1 MSDSVL
7 YEQTG
12 GVVTLT
18 LNEPETLNAV
28 SDGIIAGL
36 VDAATRINA
45 DLSVGCVIV
54 TGAGRAFSSGGNVK
68 QMRDRQGLFAGN
80 PAQIRRAYLHGI
92 QRIPLALYDI
102 EAPTIAAVNGH
113 AVGAGCDIS
122 LMCDIRIASDAAVFA
137 ESFLRVG
144 LVSGDGGAWFLPRIV
159 GMSRACEMTFTG
171 DFIDAAT
178 AAGYGLVSRVVAPEV
193 LMDEVMA
200 LASRIAAQ
208 PPHSLRMTKRLMRES
223 QRVELDTAL
232 ELASAMQ
239 AIVQHTDDQ
248 QEAVNALL
256 EKRPPR
262 FDGR

>member
-1 MSDSVL
+1 MTDSVL
-7 YEQTG
+7 YSQEG

-28 SDGIIAGL
+28 SDGIITGL
-36 VDAATRINA
+36 VEAAARINA
-45 DLSVGCVIV
+45 DLGVGCVIV
-54 TGAGRAFSSGGNVK
+54 TGAGRAFSSGGNIK

-80 PAQIRRAYLHGI
+80 PAEIRRAYLHGI

-122 LMCDIRIASDAAVFA
+122 LMCDIRLASEAAVFA

-178 AAGYGLVSRVVAPEV
+178 AAAYGLVSRVVPADRLLE
-193 LMDEVMA
+193 EAMA
-200 LASRIAAQ
+200 LARRIAAQ
-208 PPHSLRMTKRLMRES
+208 PPHSLRMTKRLLRES

-248 QEAVNALL
+248 QEAVSALL
-256 EKRPPR
+256 ERRPPGFR
-262 FDGR
+262 GR

>member
-1 MSDSVL
+1 MNESVL
-7 YEQTG
+7 YEQSG
-12 GVVTLT
+12 GIVTLT
-18 LNEPETLNAV
+18 LNEPDTLNAV
-28 SDGIIAGL
+28 SEGIVAGL
-36 VDAATRINA
+36 VAAAERING

-54 TGAGRAFSSGGNVK
+54 TGAGRAFSSGGNVR
-68 QMRDRQGLFAGN
+68 QMRDRTGLFAGN
-80 PAQIRRAYLHGI
+80 PAEIRRAYLHGI
-92 QRIPLALYDI
+92 QRIPLALYNI

-122 LMCDIRIASDAAVFA
+122 LMCDIRIASEEAIFA

-178 AAGYGLVSRVVAPEV
+178 AAGYGLVSRVVPADA
-193 LMDEVMA
+193 LMQDAVA
-200 LASRIAAQ
+200 LATRIAAQ
-208 PPHSLRMTKRLMRES
+208 PPHALRMTKRLLRES

-248 QEAVNALL
+248 SEAVNALL
-256 EKRPPR
+256 EKRPPQFR
-262 FDGR
+262 GS